1 MTPKQ
6 SSPIIVLGLSDG
18 LAKGDANR
26 ELEGGAD
33 GLAEGDANGE
43 MVGLAEGDANREM
56 IGLADGDLFARA
68 INSENNHV
76 SLNYNFQTKLTYL
89 SLGLAD

>member
-43 MVGLAEGDANREM
+43 MVGLAEGL
-56 IGLADGDLFARA
+56 GLADGFAEGNANGEMVGLTDGDLFARA
-68 INSENNHV
+68 INSENNRV
-76 SLNYNFQTKLTYL
+76 SIK
-89 SLGLAD
+89 